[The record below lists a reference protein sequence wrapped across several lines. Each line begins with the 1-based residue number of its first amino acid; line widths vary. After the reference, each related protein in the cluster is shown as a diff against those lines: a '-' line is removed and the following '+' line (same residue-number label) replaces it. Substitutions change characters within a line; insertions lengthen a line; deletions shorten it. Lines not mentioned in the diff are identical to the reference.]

1 MPRRLDCSLRRARA
15 ATIALFVLVSYASC
29 ASYAACVSAIVGCGG
44 GAWSGSIGV
53 RARRDPESGV
63 VVVTDVPAGLGG
75 ARAGL
80 EAGDRILAVDGVPVA
95 QMSVDGF
102 HRAVRGPVGSHVRLT
117 VQRGDMILDV
127 DVERSPLQEPKPQS
141 S

>member
-1 MPRRLDCSLRRARA
+1 MPRRLDRSLRRARA
-15 ATIALFVLVSYASC
+15 ATIALVVLSSYAS
-29 ASYAACVSAIVGCGG
+29 CVSAIVGCGG